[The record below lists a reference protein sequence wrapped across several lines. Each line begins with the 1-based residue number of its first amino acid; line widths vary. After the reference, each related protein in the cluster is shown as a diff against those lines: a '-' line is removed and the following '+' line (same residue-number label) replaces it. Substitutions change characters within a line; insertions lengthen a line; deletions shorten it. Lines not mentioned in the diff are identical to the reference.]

1 MKKILLQLDVGPQ
14 PCSFDA
20 IVAIDA
26 GADILLR
33 HGDVSPDNVVS
44 LIHGAMFT
52 RGSSDLSS
60 TSIFLGGK
68 NIPQVEAIASQIS
81 KTFFKSVR
89 VSVFIDPAGANTTA
103 AATVLAAK
111 RHISFKSSSGGKACH
126 ALVLGGTGPVGQR
139 VSQLLANQG
148 IHVHLASRSFER
160 ASQHCTLL
168 SEKFPHAHLEPT
180 SIDTLEKVIG
190 SANLIISA
198 GGPGVEMLTKAQSL
212 QATAASVCIDLNAV
226 PPAGISG
233 IHANDTAR
241 RDGTKILYGAL
252 GIGGIKMK
260 IHKTAIQRLFQ
271 TNDLWL
277 DAEEL
282 LTIGEEVD
290 ASNEQTNQ

>member
-1 MKKILLQLDVGPQ
+1 MKKILLQLDVDPQ

-52 RGSSDLSS
+52 RGASDLSS
-60 TSIFLGGK
+60 TSISLGGK

-111 RHISFKSSSGGKACH
+111 RHISFKTSSGGKACH

-160 ASQHCTLL
+160 ASQHCNLL
-168 SEKFPHAHLEPT
+168 NEKFPHAHLEPT
-180 SIDTLEKVIG
+180 SADRLEKVIG
-190 SANLIISA
+190 STNLIISA
-198 GGPGVEMLTKAQSL
+198 GGPGVELLTKAQFL

-226 PPAGISG
+226 PPAGLSG

-260 IHKTAIQRLFQ
+260 IHKAAIQRLFQ

>member
-1 MKKILLQLDVGPQ
+1 MKKILLQLDVDPQ

-60 TSIFLGGK
+60 TSISLGGK

-111 RHISFKSSSGGKACH
+111 RHISFKTSSGGKACH

-160 ASQHCTLL
+160 ASQHCNLL
-168 SEKFPHAHLEPT
+168 NEKFPHAHLEPT
-180 SIDTLEKVIG
+180 SADRLEKVIG

-198 GGPGVEMLTKAQSL
+198 GGPGVELLTKAQFL

-260 IHKTAIQRLFQ
+260 IHKAAIQRLFQ

>member
-1 MKKILLQLDVGPQ
+1 MKKILLQLDVDPQ

-111 RHISFKSSSGGKACH
+111 RHISFKTSSGGKACH

-160 ASQHCTLL
+160 ASQHCNLL
-168 SEKFPHAHLEPT
+168 NEKFPHAHLEPT
-180 SIDTLEKVIG
+180 SADRLEKVIG

-198 GGPGVEMLTKAQSL
+198 GGPGVELLTKAQFL

-260 IHKTAIQRLFQ
+260 IHKAAIQRLFQ

>member
-1 MKKILLQLDVGPQ
+1 MKKILLQLDVDPQ

-20 IVAIDA
+20 VVAVDA
-26 GADILLR
+26 GADVLLR
-33 HGDVSPDNVVS
+33 HGNVSPDNVVS

-52 RGSSDLSS
+52 RGASDLAS

-103 AATVLAAK
+103 AATVIAAK
-111 RHISFKSSSGGKACH
+111 RHIAFKSSSRKKAYH

-139 VSQLLANQG
+139 VSRLLANQG

-160 ASQHCTLL
+160 ATQYCNLL

-180 SIDTLEKVIG
+180 SADKLEKVIG
-190 SANLIISA
+190 SVNLIISA
-198 GGPGVEMLTKAQSL
+198 GGPGIEMLTKAQCS
-212 QATAASVCIDLNAV
+212 QATSTSVYIDLNAV
-226 PPAGISG
+226 PPAGITG
-233 IHANDTAR
+233 IHTNDTAR

-252 GIGGIKMK
+252 GVGEIKNENSQSRNPE
-260 IHKTAIQRLFQ
+260 AF
-271 TNDLWL
+271 
-277 DAEEL
+277 
-282 LTIGEEVD
+282 
-290 ASNEQTNQ
+290 SNE

>member
-1 MKKILLQLDVGPQ
+1 MKKILLQLDVDPQ

-33 HGDVSPDNVVS
+33 HGDISPDNVVS

-52 RGSSDLSS
+52 RGASDLSS
-60 TSIFLGGK
+60 TSISLGGK

-111 RHISFKSSSGGKACH
+111 RHISFKTSSGGKACH

-160 ASQHCTLL
+160 ASQHCNLL
-168 SEKFPHAHLEPT
+168 NEKFPHAHLEPT
-180 SIDTLEKVIG
+180 SADKLEKVIG

-198 GGPGVEMLTKAQSL
+198 GGPGVELLTKAQFL

>member
-1 MKKILLQLDVGPQ
+1 MKKILLQLDVDPQ

-52 RGSSDLSS
+52 RGASDLSS
-60 TSIFLGGK
+60 TSISLGGK

-282 LTIGEEVD
+282 LTIGKEVD

>member
-1 MKKILLQLDVGPQ
+1 MKKILLQLDVDPQ

-33 HGDVSPDNVVS
+33 HGDISPDNVVS

-52 RGSSDLSS
+52 RGASDLSS
-60 TSIFLGGK
+60 TSISLGGK

-111 RHISFKSSSGGKACH
+111 RHISFKTSSGGKACH

-160 ASQHCTLL
+160 ASQHCNLL
-168 SEKFPHAHLEPT
+168 SEKFPHAQLEPT
-180 SIDTLEKVIG
+180 SADKLEKVIG

-260 IHKTAIQRLFQ
+260 IHKAAIQRLFQ

>member
-1 MKKILLQLDVGPQ
+1 MKKILLQLDVDPQ

-52 RGSSDLSS
+52 RGASDLSS
-60 TSIFLGGK
+60 TSISLGGK

-111 RHISFKSSSGGKACH
+111 RHISFKTSSGGKACH

-160 ASQHCTLL
+160 ASQHCNLL
-168 SEKFPHAHLEPT
+168 NEKFPHAHLEPT
-180 SIDTLEKVIG
+180 SADRLEKVIG
-190 SANLIISA
+190 STNLIISA
-198 GGPGVEMLTKAQSL
+198 GGPGVELLTKAQFL

-260 IHKTAIQRLFQ
+260 IHKAAIQRLFQ

>member
-1 MKKILLQLDVGPQ
+1 MKKILLQLDVDPQ

-52 RGSSDLSS
+52 RGASDLSS

-111 RHISFKSSSGGKACH
+111 RHISFKTSSGGKACH

-160 ASQHCTLL
+160 ASQHSKLL
-168 SEKFPHAHLEPT
+168 NEKFPHAHLEPT
-180 SIDTLEKVIG
+180 SADRLEKVIG

-198 GGPGVEMLTKAQSL
+198 GGPGVELLTKAQFL

-260 IHKTAIQRLFQ
+260 IHKAAIQRLFQ

>member
-1 MKKILLQLDVGPQ
+1 MKKILLQLDVDPQ

-33 HGDVSPDNVVS
+33 HGDISPDNVVS

-52 RGSSDLSS
+52 RGASDLSS

-148 IHVHLASRSFER
+148 FHVHLASRSFER
-160 ASQHCTLL
+160 AAQHCTLL

-180 SIDTLEKVIG
+180 SADKLEKVIG

-212 QATAASVCIDLNAV
+212 QATTASVCIDLNAV

-260 IHKTAIQRLFQ
+260 IHKAAIQRLFQ

>member
-1 MKKILLQLDVGPQ
+1 MKKILLQLDVDPQ

-148 IHVHLASRSFER
+148 FHVHLASRSFER
-160 ASQHCTLL
+160 AAQHCTLL

-180 SIDTLEKVIG
+180 SADKLEKVIG

-212 QATAASVCIDLNAV
+212 QATTASVCIDLNAV

-260 IHKTAIQRLFQ
+260 IHKAAIQRLFQ

>member
-1 MKKILLQLDVGPQ
+1 MKKILLQLDVDPQ

-89 VSVFIDPAGANTTA
+89 VSVFIDPACANTTA

-160 ASQHCTLL
+160 AAQHCTLL

-180 SIDTLEKVIG
+180 SADKLEEVIG

-198 GGPGVEMLTKAQSL
+198 GGPGVELLTKAQFL

-260 IHKTAIQRLFQ
+260 IHKAAIQRLFQ

>member
-1 MKKILLQLDVGPQ
+1 MKKILLQLDVDPQ

-126 ALVLGGTGPVGQR
+126 ALVLGSTGPVGQR

-198 GGPGVEMLTKAQSL
+198 GGPGVEMLTKALSL

>member
-1 MKKILLQLDVGPQ
+1 MKKILLQLDVDPQ

-111 RHISFKSSSGGKACH
+111 RHISFKTSSGGKACH

-160 ASQHCTLL
+160 ASQHCNLL

-180 SIDTLEKVIG
+180 SADKLEKVIG

-260 IHKTAIQRLFQ
+260 IHKAAIQRLFQ

>member
-1 MKKILLQLDVGPQ
+1 MKKILLQLDVDPQ

-52 RGSSDLSS
+52 RGASDLSS
-60 TSIFLGGK
+60 TSISLGGK
-68 NIPQVEAIASQIS
+68 NIPQEEAIASQIS

-111 RHISFKSSSGGKACH
+111 RHISFKSSSRGKACH

-180 SIDTLEKVIG
+180 SVDKLEKVIG

>member
-1 MKKILLQLDVGPQ
+1 
-14 PCSFDA
+14 
-20 IVAIDA
+20 
-26 GADILLR
+26 
-33 HGDVSPDNVVS
+33 
-44 LIHGAMFT
+44 
-52 RGSSDLSS
+52 
-60 TSIFLGGK
+60 
-68 NIPQVEAIASQIS
+68 
-81 KTFFKSVR
+81 
-89 VSVFIDPAGANTTA
+89 
-103 AATVLAAK
+103 
-111 RHISFKSSSGGKACH
+111 
-126 ALVLGGTGPVGQR
+126 
-139 VSQLLANQG
+139 
-148 IHVHLASRSFER
+148 
-160 ASQHCTLL
+160 
-168 SEKFPHAHLEPT
+168 
-180 SIDTLEKVIG
+180 VIG

-260 IHKTAIQRLFQ
+260 IHKAAIQRLFQ

>member
-1 MKKILLQLDVGPQ
+1 MKKILLQLDVDPQ

-160 ASQHCTLL
+160 AAQHCTLL

-180 SIDTLEKVIG
+180 SADKLEKVIG

-198 GGPGVEMLTKAQSL
+198 GRPGVEMLAKAQSL
-212 QATAASVCIDLNAV
+212 QATTASVCIDLNAV

-260 IHKTAIQRLFQ
+260 IHKAAIQRLFQ

>member
-1 MKKILLQLDVGPQ
+1 MKKILLQLDVDPQ

-20 IVAIDA
+20 IVAVDA
-26 GADILLR
+26 GADVLLR
-33 HGDVSPDNVVS
+33 HGNVSPDNVVS

-52 RGSSDLSS
+52 RGASDLAS

-103 AATVLAAK
+103 AATVIAAK
-111 RHISFKSSSGGKACH
+111 RHITFKPSGRKKACR

-139 VSQLLANQG
+139 VSRLLANQG
-148 IHVHLASRSFER
+148 IHVLLTSRSFER
-160 ASQHCTLL
+160 ASQYCNLL
-168 SEKFPHAHLEPT
+168 SDKFPHAHLEPT
-180 SIDTLEKVIG
+180 SADKLEKVIG
-190 SANLIISA
+190 SVNLIISA
-198 GGPGVEMLTKAQSL
+198 GGSGVEMLTKAQIS
-212 QATAASVCIDLNAV
+212 QATSTSVLIDLNAV

-233 IHANDTAR
+233 IHTNDTAR
-241 RDGTKILYGAL
+241 RDGTKIFYGAL
-252 GIGGIKMK
+252 GVGEIKMK

-282 LTIGEEVD
+282 LTIGEEID

>member
-1 MKKILLQLDVGPQ
+1 MKKILLQLDVDPQ

-20 IVAIDA
+20 IVAVDA

-33 HGDVSPDNVVS
+33 HGNVSPDNVVS

-52 RGSSDLSS
+52 RGASDLAS

-103 AATVLAAK
+103 AATVIAAK
-111 RHISFKSSSGGKACH
+111 RHIAFKPSSSKKACQ

-139 VSQLLANQG
+139 VSRLLANQG
-148 IHVHLASRSFER
+148 IHVLLTSRSFER
-160 ASQHCTLL
+160 ASQYCNLI
-168 SEKFPHAHLEPT
+168 SDKFPHAHLEPT
-180 SIDTLEKVIG
+180 SADKLEKVIG
-190 SANLIISA
+190 SVNLIISA
-198 GGPGVEMLTKAQSL
+198 GGPGVEMLTKAQLS
-212 QATAASVCIDLNAV
+212 QATSASVYIDLNAV

-233 IHANDTAR
+233 IHTNDTAR

-252 GIGGIKMK
+252 GVGEIKMK

>member
-1 MKKILLQLDVGPQ
+1 MKKILLQLDVDPQ

-160 ASQHCTLL
+160 ASQHCNLL

-180 SIDTLEKVIG
+180 SADKLEKVIG

-212 QATAASVCIDLNAV
+212 QATTASVCIDLNAV

-260 IHKTAIQRLFQ
+260 IHKAAIQMLFQ

>member
-1 MKKILLQLDVGPQ
+1 MKKILLQLDVDPQ

-33 HGDVSPDNVVS
+33 HGDISPDNVVS

-52 RGSSDLSS
+52 RGASDLSS

-68 NIPQVEAIASQIS
+68 NIPQVEAIASKIS

-103 AATVLAAK
+103 AATALAAK
-111 RHISFKSSSGGKACH
+111 RHISFKSLSGGKACH

-160 ASQHCTLL
+160 ASQHCNLL
-168 SEKFPHAHLEPT
+168 SEKFPHAQLEPT
-180 SIDTLEKVIG
+180 SADKLEKVIG

-260 IHKTAIQRLFQ
+260 IHKAAIQRLFQ

>member
-1 MKKILLQLDVGPQ
+1 MKKILLQLDVDPQ

-52 RGSSDLSS
+52 RGASDLSS
-60 TSIFLGGK
+60 TSISLGGK

-111 RHISFKSSSGGKACH
+111 RHISFKTSSGGKACH

-160 ASQHCTLL
+160 ASQHCNLL
-168 SEKFPHAHLEPT
+168 NEKFPHAHLEPT
-180 SIDTLEKVIG
+180 SADRLEKVIG

-198 GGPGVEMLTKAQSL
+198 GGPGVELLTKAQFL

-260 IHKTAIQRLFQ
+260 IHKAAIQRLFQ

>member
-1 MKKILLQLDVGPQ
+1 MKKILLQLDADPQ

-111 RHISFKSSSGGKACH
+111 RHISFKTSSGGKACH

-160 ASQHCTLL
+160 ASQHCNLL
-168 SEKFPHAHLEPT
+168 NEKFPHAHLEPT
-180 SIDTLEKVIG
+180 SADRLEKVIG
-190 SANLIISA
+190 STNLIISA
-198 GGPGVEMLTKAQSL
+198 GGPGVELLTKAQFL

-260 IHKTAIQRLFQ
+260 IHKAAIQRLFQ

>member
-1 MKKILLQLDVGPQ
+1 MKKILLQLDVDPQ

-52 RGSSDLSS
+52 RGASDLSS
-60 TSIFLGGK
+60 TSISLGGK

-81 KTFFKSVR
+81 KTFFKSVS

-111 RHISFKSSSGGKACH
+111 RHISFKTSSGGKACH

-160 ASQHCTLL
+160 AAQHCNLL

-180 SIDTLEKVIG
+180 SADKLEKVIG

-212 QATAASVCIDLNAV
+212 QATTASVCIDLNAV

-233 IHANDTAR
+233 IHANDSAR

-260 IHKTAIQRLFQ
+260 IHKAAIQRLFQ

>member
-1 MKKILLQLDVGPQ
+1 MKKILLQLDVDPQ

-52 RGSSDLSS
+52 RGASDLSS
-60 TSIFLGGK
+60 TSISLGGK

-111 RHISFKSSSGGKACH
+111 RHISFKTSSGGKACH

-160 ASQHCTLL
+160 ASQQCTLL

-180 SIDTLEKVIG
+180 SADRLEKVIG

-198 GGPGVEMLTKAQSL
+198 GGPGVELLTKAQFL

-260 IHKTAIQRLFQ
+260 IHKAAIQRLFQ

>member
-1 MKKILLQLDVGPQ
+1 MKKILLQLDVDPQ

-33 HGDVSPDNVVS
+33 HGDISPDNVVS

-52 RGSSDLSS
+52 RGASDLSS
-60 TSIFLGGK
+60 TSISLGGK

-111 RHISFKSSSGGKACH
+111 RHISFKTSSGGKACH

-160 ASQHCTLL
+160 ASQHCNLL
-168 SEKFPHAHLEPT
+168 NEKFPHAHLEPT
-180 SIDTLEKVIG
+180 SADRLEKVIG

-198 GGPGVEMLTKAQSL
+198 GGPGVELLTKAQFL

-260 IHKTAIQRLFQ
+260 IHKAAIQRLFQ